1 MSLKHIDIESAM
13 RRLADRRIEEA
24 MREGKFDNLRGMG
37 EPLELDPAPAEEN
50 ARMTWWCLR
59 ILKNGDFTPD
69 EVRYR
74 KAIDHLKASL
84 AAALDEER
92 VRALVQQ
99 INTLVRKLNTLGTN
113 AINLGVSPVCLDD
126 ELTRLIKRRSTVK
139 SR

>member
-1 MSLKHIDIESAM
+1 MSLKNVDIESAM

-69 EVRYR
+69 EIRYR

-84 AAALDEER
+84 AAAMDDQR
-92 VRALVQQ
+92 VRTLVHQ
-99 INTLVRKLNTLGTN
+99 INDLVHKLNTLGTN
-113 AINLGVSPVCLDD
+113 AINLGIAPVSLDA
-126 ELTRLIKRRSTVK
+126 ELTRLMERQTPNRR
-139 SR
+139 

>member
-1 MSLKHIDIESAM
+1 MSLKNVDIESAM

-69 EVRYR
+69 EIRFR
-74 KAIDHLKASL
+74 KAIDQLKASL
-84 AAALDEER
+84 AAAMDDPR
-92 VRALVQQ
+92 VQTLVGQ
-99 INTLVRKLNTLGTN
+99 INDLVRKLNTLGTN
-113 AINLGVSPVCLDD
+113 ALNLGIAPVCLDT
-126 ELTRLIKRRSTVK
+126 ELTRLEERRAAKRR
-139 SR
+139 